1 VINSVLALGF
11 DDTKFNW
18 ADLTPIAVE
27 HKKLSSENESDVNKA
42 IDANTS
48 VIGIYASH
56 DIVLA
61 SGLIGAFLTID
72 AASLLGK
79 SSVGKD
85 DQWVKDA
92 GALRDLLR
100 VTRTLK
106 AEPKDV
112 IAQTLGENAYAA
124 FNALI
129 ASASRQTKTI
139 LVGPGAIAL
148 GFVALRSNSK
158 LKDYLL
164 VANTPVVPAITEA
177 IKFMGSKTI
186 MNSKENVHPLAELA
200 LAVSA
205 LKASEL

>member
-1 VINSVLALGF
+1 MINSVLALGF
-11 DDTKFNW
+11 DTTKFNW
-18 ADLTPIAVE
+18 SDLTPIAVE
-27 HKKLSSENESDVNKA
+27 HKKLSSENENDVNKA

-48 VIGIYASH
+48 VIGIYATH

-79 SSVGKD
+79 SSVGND

-100 VTRTLK
+100 ITRTLK
-106 AEPKDV
+106 SDPKEV
-112 IAQTLGENAYAA
+112 ITKTLGENAYSA

-129 ASASRQTKTI
+129 ASSSRQTKTI
-139 LVGPGAIAL
+139 LVGPGAISL

-177 IKFMGSKTI
+177 IKFMGSKVI
-186 MNSKENVHPLAELA
+186 MNTKENVHPLAELA

>member
-1 VINSVLALGF
+1 MINSVLALGF

-106 AEPKDV
+106 SEPKEV
-112 IAQTLGENAYAA
+112 ITKTLGENAYAA

-186 MNSKENVHPLAELA
+186 MNTKENVHPLAELA